1 MQILNFEIRTAVLED
16 LEILK
21 EFEQEIISY
30 ERPFAPNL
38 KKNPIIYYDIKDL
51 IVRADAEVLVVVVD
65 KLLVGSGYALI
76 NKSPPYKDPEHY
88 AYLGFMYV
96 APDHRGKGLNG
107 ALCTKLID
115 WAKDRNITEV
125 QLDVYTQNKSALD
138 AYTKIGFKPDLLKMR
153 L

>member
-16 LEILK
+16 LETLK

-125 QLDVYTQNKSALD
+125 QLDVYAQNKSALD

>member
-16 LEILK
+16 LETLK

-115 WAKDRNITEV
+115 WAKNRNITEV
-125 QLDVYTQNKSALD
+125 QLDVYAQNKSALD

>member
-1 MQILNFEIRTAVLED
+1 MQTLNFEIRTAVLQD
-16 LEILK
+16 LETLK
-21 EFEQEIISY
+21 KFEQDIIGY

-38 KKNPIIYYDIKDL
+38 KKDPIIYYDIKDL

-125 QLDVYTQNKSALD
+125 QLDVYAQNKSALD

>member
-1 MQILNFEIRTAVLED
+1 MQTLNFEIRTAVLQD
-16 LEILK
+16 LETLK
-21 EFEQEIISY
+21 KFEQDIIGY

-38 KKNPIIYYDIKDL
+38 KKDPIIYYDIKDL
-51 IVRADAEVLVVVVD
+51 IVRADAEVLVVVDD

-76 NKSPPYKDPEHY
+76 KKSPPYKDPDHY

-115 WAKDRNITEV
+115 WAKNRNISDI
-125 QLDVYTQNKSALD
+125 QLDVYAQNKSALD
-138 AYTKIGFKPDLLKMR
+138 AYAKIGFKPDLLKMR

>member
-16 LEILK
+16 LETLK
-21 EFEQEIISY
+21 KFEQEIISY

-51 IVRADAEVLVVVVD
+51 IVRADAEVLVVVDD

-76 NKSPPYKDPEHY
+76 KKSPPYKDPDHY

-115 WAKDRNITEV
+115 WAKNRNISDI
-125 QLDVYTQNKSALD
+125 QLDVYAQNKSALD
-138 AYTKIGFKPDLLKMR
+138 AYAKIGFKPDLLKMR

>member
-16 LEILK
+16 LETLK

>member
-1 MQILNFEIRTAVLED
+1 MRTLNFEIRTAVLED
-16 LEILK
+16 LETLK

-125 QLDVYTQNKSALD
+125 QLDVYAQNKSALD

>member
-1 MQILNFEIRTAVLED
+1 MRTLNFEIRTAVLED
-16 LEILK
+16 LETLK
-21 EFEQEIISY
+21 EFEQDIISY

>member
-1 MQILNFEIRTAVLED
+1 MRTLNFEIRTAVLED
-16 LEILK
+16 LETLK
-21 EFEQEIISY
+21 EFEQDIISY

-76 NKSPPYKDPEHY
+76 KKSPPYKDPEYY

-115 WAKDRNITEV
+115 WTKDRNITEV
-125 QLDVYTQNKSALD
+125 QLDVYAQNKSALD

>member
-16 LEILK
+16 LETLK

-76 NKSPPYKDPEHY
+76 KKSPPYKDPKHY

-96 APDHRGKGLNG
+96 VPDHRGKGLNG

-115 WAKDRNITEV
+115 WTKDRNITEV
-125 QLDVYTQNKSALD
+125 QLDVYAQNKSALD

>member
-16 LEILK
+16 LETLK

-51 IVRADAEVLVVVVD
+51 IIRADAEVLVVVVD

>member
-16 LEILK
+16 LETLK

-51 IVRADAEVLVVVVD
+51 IVRADAEVLVVVDD

>member
-1 MQILNFEIRTAVLED
+1 MRTLNFEIRTAVLED
-16 LEILK
+16 LETLK

>member
-16 LEILK
+16 LETLK
-21 EFEQEIISY
+21 KFEQEIISY

-76 NKSPPYKDPEHY
+76 KKSPPYKDPKHY

-125 QLDVYTQNKSALD
+125 QLDVYAQNKSALD